1 MEGNIATLRE
11 VIPPLSIKFNGTNFE
26 SFPVAPGNPTL
37 DGWYDVA
44 DRNGSVPKGH
54 AWAFTTKL
62 DVSGWGNQG
71 LSFFPLQA
79 GIQEGASYAYLTLD
93 EVKVIDMISDCPLD
107 IEQFIENNQ
116 GTAPHTLPALYQDMG
131 PDDEATFPPLG
142 WENVLY
148 GRQRTFVAPTGR
160 YYDTDTNT
168 TITYNTLPGIMVLPI
183 HELDFGSMDPTA
195 SDTLYFTRLVIPAI
209 TESLAAG
216 VSAGFCYVPTVRMI
230 IKGELKNESDLSY
243 IFRLKDSFK
252 TTQTDVGY
260 GGL

>member
-1 MEGNIATLRE
+1 MEGNIVTLEE
-11 VIPPLSIKFNGTNFE
+11 VLPPLSLTFSGSLWTPLLSASALN
-26 SFPVAPGNPTL
+26 
-37 DGWYDVA
+37 GWYDVH
-44 DRNGSVPKGH
+44 DRNGTVGAGL

-79 GIQEGASYAYLTLD
+79 GIQEGTNFQYLIDDQLD
-93 EVKVIDMISDCPLD
+93 VIDMISDNPLD

-116 GTAPHTLPALYQDMG
+116 LQHPFTLPALYQDMG
-131 PDDEATFPPLG
+131 PDDNATFPPLG

-148 GRQRTFVAPTGR
+148 GRERKFVAPTGQ
-160 YYDTDTNT
+160 YVDIGAVGPPPLPI
-168 TITYNTLPGIMVLPI
+168 ITYNTLPGLTVLPI
-183 HELDFGSMDPTA
+183 HELDFGSMNPTA
-195 SDTLYFTRLVIPAI
+195 SDALYFTRLVFPRIGDTAQTGGFTYIP
-209 TESLAAG
+209 S
-216 VSAGFCYVPTVRMI
+216 VRMI